1 MKIGIDFG
9 TSFSLSATTYLG
21 QNVILL
27 PGGKYGIPSV
37 FYYSDEDGVLIGE
50 EAERAGQG
58 SDAKN
63 LKREIKL
70 ELNSSFTA
78 DGKTFT
84 ARQIVGHILNYI
96 KENAIEI
103 AAKEKLINEPLE
115 GAVISV
121 PAAFEHNEKAFI
133 KEAAEILVSQGGPQL
148 NVLGFIKE
156 PVAAALAYFKT
167 SLADRTKILV
177 YDLGGG
183 TCDIAIVEADSSL
196 REKYT
201 VIDSDMLR
209 VGGKNWD
216 SKLETYIIHEVE
228 KQSGKSLRNNP
239 GYLEKI
245 KREAIIAKHAFSERI
260 AGKYR
265 DRVKV
270 RVEIDGRTYQVPIT
284 KDMFDELTMDL
295 FHQTLKLTK
304 SVLDRNNGS
313 SITRIVCVGGGSNM
327 PQVQEGLKRAFQSK
341 SIQVFEPE
349 KAIAVGAA
357 IYAQYC
363 DADTPVLSD
372 IASYSYGIRCYRN
385 YERDP
390 NDEIVVNIIEKGD
403 RLPVT
408 KKYGFMTSTDNM
420 EILAFRVIENTKKV
434 NQFAVTKETP
444 ASIMQVDLNMP
455 KGSPRG
461 TPATVYM
468 TLTAD
473 GIIEV
478 TAEDK
483 KGRKITAKKQLY
495 F

>member
-9 TSFSLSATTYLG
+9 TSFSLPATSYLN

-37 FYYSDEDGVLIGE
+37 FYYSDWDGVLIGE

-58 SDAKN
+58 TDAKN

-84 ARQIVGHILNYI
+84 AKQIVGYILNFI
-96 KENAIEI
+96 KENAIET
-103 AAKEKLINEPLE
+103 ASKEKLINEPLE
-115 GAVISV
+115 GVVISV
-121 PAAFEHNEKAFI
+121 PAAFEHNEKALI
-133 KEAAEILVSQGGPQL
+133 KEASEIPASQGGPQL

-156 PVAAALAYFKT
+156 PVAAALSYFKT
-167 SLADRTKILV
+167 SLADKTKVIV

-183 TCDIAIVEADSSL
+183 TCDIAIVEANSAL
-196 REKYT
+196 KEKYT
-201 VIDSDMLR
+201 VVDSDMIR
-209 VGGKNWD
+209 IGGKNWD
-216 SKLETYIIHEVE
+216 SKLESYIIREIE
-228 KQSGKSLRNNP
+228 KQSGKNLRNNP

-245 KREAIIAKHAFSERI
+245 KREAITAKHAFSERI

-265 DRVKV
+265 DRVKA

-284 KDMFDELTMDL
+284 KEIFDELTLDL
-295 FHQTLKLTK
+295 FNQTVKLTK
-304 SVLDRNNGS
+304 AVLDRNNGS
-313 SITRIVCVGGGSNM
+313 SISKIVCVGGGSNM
-327 PQVQEGLKRAFQSK
+327 PQIQEGLKREFPTK

-349 KAIAVGAA
+349 KAVAIGAA

-363 DADTPVLSD
+363 DGKDTFLSD
-372 IASYSYGIRCYRN
+372 IAAFSYGTDCLRN
-385 YERDP
+385 YD
-390 NDEIVVNIIEKGD
+390 NLDDLVVVNLIKKGERLPLTRKHEFSTTKDNQRNMNFGIIENSNAIDKYD
-403 RLPVT
+403 YERNSSPYIMEVVLELP
-408 KKYGFMTSTDNM
+408 
-420 EILAFRVIENTKKV
+420 
-434 NQFAVTKETP
+434 P
-444 ASIMQVDLNMP
+444 NMP
-455 KGSPRG
+455 KG
-461 TPATVYM
+461 TLATLHM

-478 TAEDK
+478 TADDRNGK
-483 KGRKITAKKQLY
+483 TITAKKQLY